1 MSNQTKLKRR
11 AIFALVSKTENS
23 IELSACASTSC
34 GVNVIAKPRWSAVV
48 FCASRRRAAASRS
61 SVKLARSAAL
71 GDGRTLA
78 NREKLRMHADAA
90 TCGCGHLFRPG
101 VKSKHARSGGCRRRL
116 IANHMP
122 RPGRNRN
129 RRRSISEGRDQR
141 PRRRSLAFASVPLA
155 VAPPAAAQS
164 CMQND
169 RRWQSRGVVVETREE
184 GKKGRGGIP
193 FLEPAANQNHR
204 YGAEIERMAL
214 CLERC
219 VVLLFN
225 LFAPVVG
232 LGPFCCPRPLLPR
245 DQFLLAHVS

>member
-1 MSNQTKLKRR
+1 MSAGPGRGGVRSSLIPRLDVQPNKVKKASYYFCVGLKNRKLDR
-11 AIFALVSKTENS
+11 TECMC
-23 IELSACASTSC
+23 IYGSC

-122 RPGRNRN
+122 RPRPE
-129 RRRSISEGRDQR
+129 SEEVDLGGEG
-141 PRRRSLAFASVPLA
+141 PTPTPSLARVRIGP
-155 VAPPAAAQS
+155 VGRRPP
-164 CMQND
+164 
-169 RRWQSRGVVVETREE
+169 G
-184 GKKGRGGIP
+184 GRAIMH
-193 FLEPAANQNHR
+193 AKR
-204 YGAEIERMAL
+204 
-214 CLERC
+214 
-219 VVLLFN
+219 
-225 LFAPVVG
+225 
-232 LGPFCCPRPLLPR
+232 
-245 DQFLLAHVS
+245 

>member
-78 NREKLRMHADAA
+78 NKEKLRMHADAA

-122 RPGRNRN
+122 RPRPEPE
-129 RRRSISEGRDQR
+129 SEEVDLGGEG
-141 PRRRSLAFASVPLA
+141 PTPTPSLARVRIGP
-155 VAPPAAAQS
+155 VGRRPP
-164 CMQND
+164 
-169 RRWQSRGVVVETREE
+169 G
-184 GKKGRGGIP
+184 GRAIMH
-193 FLEPAANQNHR
+193 AKR
-204 YGAEIERMAL
+204 
-214 CLERC
+214 
-219 VVLLFN
+219 
-225 LFAPVVG
+225 
-232 LGPFCCPRPLLPR
+232 
-245 DQFLLAHVS
+245 